1 MKKIL
6 GLILCICLVFA
17 LCGCSARETISSDKQ
32 EYIVASLGFD
42 KRDGKYAMFMES
54 IVVNTEDMNADK
66 QNIILE
72 GIGESIEEA
81 YSQIISKITQ
91 PLSLGHNAV
100 TVIGRSVDAEMFKE
114 ILNYCSENKELNIGS
129 MLIFT
134 ESAEKLLASKPISS
148 VAVGYDLM
156 SMLEVSEEET
166 GQSIEN
172 RLYEVRSKT
181 QKPFKIFSLPH
192 IAVNGEEFSIDGL
205 TVFEDYGE
213 ICLLSTEEAG
223 LYFLVTDRVSRGELV
238 IEGRKTTINFSKT
251 TYDFSLEE
259 NLVIRVNM
267 RLKLTGGNSFLK
279 KKTEEFIKQQKT
291 LGRDIFGFSN
301 IIEKQNPKLWRKIKN
316 NYTEYFKNSKIEV
329 RVNE

>member
-1 MKKIL
+1 MKKVL
-6 GLILCICLVFA
+6 GLILCVCVLFF
-17 LCGCSARETISSDKQ
+17 LCGCSAMEAISSDKQ

-42 KRDGKYAMFMES
+42 KQESNYAMFMEA
-54 IVVNTEDMNADK
+54 IVVNTEDMNAGK
-66 QNIILE
+66 QNTVLE
-72 GIGESIEEA
+72 GIGGSIEEA

-100 TVIGRSVDAEMFKE
+100 TVIGKSVDAEMFKE

-134 ESAEKLLASKPISS
+134 QSAEKLLASKPISS

-156 SMLEVSEEET
+156 SMLEVWEEET

-172 RLYEVRSKT
+172 RLYEVKSKT
-181 QKPFKIFSLPH
+181 RKPFNVFSLPY
-192 IAVNGEEFSIDGL
+192 IEVKGAEFSFDGL

-213 ICLLSTEEAG
+213 ICPLSTEKAG
-223 LYFLVTDRVSRGELV
+223 LYFLVTDRVSRGEFV
-238 IEGRKTTINFSKT
+238 TEGKKTTIKFSKT

-267 RLKLTGGNSFLK
+267 RLKLTGGSSFLK

-316 NYTEYFKNSKIEV
+316 N
-329 RVNE
+329 

>member
-1 MKKIL
+1 MKKVL
-6 GLILCICLVFA
+6 GLILCVSVLFF
-17 LCGCSARETISSDKQ
+17 LCGCSAMEAISSDKQ

-42 KRDGKYAMFMES
+42 KQEGNYAMFMEA

-72 GIGESIEEA
+72 GTGESIEEA

-100 TVIGRSVDAEMFKE
+100 TVIGKSVDAEMFKE

-134 ESAEKLLASKPISS
+134 QSAEKLLASKPISS

-156 SMLEVSEEET
+156 SMLEVWEEKT

-172 RLYEVRSKT
+172 RLYEVKSKT
-181 QKPFKIFSLPH
+181 RKPFNVFSLPY
-192 IAVNGEEFSIDGL
+192 IEVKGAEFSFDGL

-213 ICLLSTEEAG
+213 ICPLSTEKSG
-223 LYFLVTDRVSRGELV
+223 LYFLVTDRVSRGEFV
-238 IEGRKTTINFSKT
+238 TEGKKTTIKFSKT

-259 NLVIRVNM
+259 NLVIMVNM
-267 RLKLTGGNSFLK
+267 RLKLTGGSSFLK

-301 IIEKQNPKLWRKIKN
+301 IIEKQNPKLWRKIKD

>member
-1 MKKIL
+1 MKKVL
-6 GLILCICLVFA
+6 GLILCVSVLFF
-17 LCGCSARETISSDKQ
+17 LCGCSAMEAISSDKQ

-42 KRDGKYAMFMES
+42 KQEGNYAMFMEA
-54 IVVNTEDMNADK
+54 IVVNTEDMNAGK
-66 QNIILE
+66 QNTVLE
-72 GIGESIEEA
+72 GIGGSIDEA

-100 TVIGRSVDAEMFKE
+100 TVIGKSVDAEMFKE
-114 ILNYCSENKELNIGS
+114 ILNYCSENKKLNIGS

-156 SMLEVSEEET
+156 SMLEVWEEET

-172 RLYEVRSKT
+172 RLYEVKSKT
-181 QKPFKIFSLPH
+181 RKPFNVFSLPY
-192 IAVNGEEFSIDGL
+192 IEVKGAEFSFDGL

-213 ICLLSTEEAG
+213 ICPLSTEGAG
-223 LYFLVTDRVSRGELV
+223 LYFLVTDRVSRGEFV
-238 IEGRKTTINFSKT
+238 TEGKKTTIKFSKT

-267 RLKLTGGNSFLK
+267 RLKLTGGSSFLK

>member
-1 MKKIL
+1 MKKVL
-6 GLILCICLVFA
+6 GLILCVSVLFF
-17 LCGCSARETISSDKQ
+17 LCGCSAMEAISSDKQ

-42 KRDGKYAMFMES
+42 KQEGNYAMFMEA
-54 IVVNTEDMNADK
+54 IVVNTEDMNAGK
-66 QNIILE
+66 QNTVLE
-72 GIGESIEEA
+72 GIGGSIDEA

-100 TVIGRSVDAEMFKE
+100 TVIGKSVDAEMFKE

-148 VAVGYDLM
+148 VAVGYDLI
-156 SMLEVSEEET
+156 SMLEVWEEET

-172 RLYEVRSKT
+172 RLYEVKSKT
-181 QKPFKIFSLPH
+181 RKPFNVFSLPY
-192 IAVNGEEFSIDGL
+192 IEVKGAEFSFDGL

-213 ICLLSTEEAG
+213 ICPLSTEGAG
-223 LYFLVTDRVSRGELV
+223 LYFLVTDRVSRGEFV
-238 IEGRKTTINFSKT
+238 TEGKKTTIKFSKT

-267 RLKLTGGNSFLK
+267 RLKLTGGSSFLK

>member
-1 MKKIL
+1 MKKVL
-6 GLILCICLVFA
+6 GLILCVSVLFL
-17 LCGCSARETISSDKQ
+17 LCGCSAMEAISSDKQ

-42 KRDGKYAMFMES
+42 KQEGNYAMFMEA
-54 IVVNTEDMNADK
+54 IVVNTEDMNAGK
-66 QNIILE
+66 QNTVLE
-72 GIGESIEEA
+72 GIGGSIDEA

-100 TVIGRSVDAEMFKE
+100 TVIGKSVDAEMFKE

-148 VAVGYDLM
+148 VAVGYDLI
-156 SMLEVSEEET
+156 SMLEVWEEET

-172 RLYEVRSKT
+172 RLYEVKSKT
-181 QKPFKIFSLPH
+181 RKPFNVFSLPY
-192 IAVNGEEFSIDGL
+192 IEVKGAEFSFDGL

-213 ICLLSTEEAG
+213 ICPLSTEGAG
-223 LYFLVTDRVSRGELV
+223 LYFLVTDRVSRGEFV
-238 IEGRKTTINFSKT
+238 TEGKKTTIKFSKT

-267 RLKLTGGNSFLK
+267 RLKLTGGSSFLK

>member
-1 MKKIL
+1 MKKVL
-6 GLILCICLVFA
+6 GLILCVCVLFF
-17 LCGCSARETISSDKQ
+17 LCGCSAMEAISSDKQ

-42 KRDGKYAMFMES
+42 KQESNYAMFMEA
-54 IVVNTEDMNADK
+54 IVVNTEDMNAGK
-66 QNIILE
+66 QNTVLE
-72 GIGESIEEA
+72 GIGGSIEEA

-100 TVIGRSVDAEMFKE
+100 TVIGKSVDAEMFKE

-134 ESAEKLLASKPISS
+134 QSAEKLLASKPISS

-156 SMLEVSEEET
+156 SMLEVWEEET

-172 RLYEVRSKT
+172 RLYEVKSKT
-181 QKPFKIFSLPH
+181 RKPFNVFSLPY
-192 IAVNGEEFSIDGL
+192 IEVKGAEFSFDGL

-213 ICLLSTEEAG
+213 ICPLSTEKAG
-223 LYFLVTDRVSRGELV
+223 LYFLVTDRVSRGEFV
-238 IEGRKTTINFSKT
+238 TEGKKTTIKFSKT

-267 RLKLTGGNSFLK
+267 RLKPKEGSSFLK

>member
-1 MKKIL
+1 MKKVL
-6 GLILCICLVFA
+6 GLILCVCVLFF
-17 LCGCSARETISSDKQ
+17 LCGCSAMEAISSDKQ

-42 KRDGKYAMFMES
+42 KQEGNYAMFMEV
-54 IVVNTEDMNADK
+54 IVVNTEDMNAEK
-66 QNIILE
+66 QNTVLE
-72 GIGESIEEA
+72 GIGGSIEEA

-100 TVIGRSVDAEMFKE
+100 TVIGKGVDAEMFKE

-156 SMLEVSEEET
+156 SMLEVWEEET

-172 RLYEVRSKT
+172 RLYEVKSKT
-181 QKPFKIFSLPH
+181 RKPFNVFSLPY
-192 IAVNGEEFSIDGL
+192 IEVKGAEFSFDGL

-213 ICLLSTEEAG
+213 ICPLSTEGAG
-223 LYFLVTDRVSRGELV
+223 LYFLVTDRVSRGEFV
-238 IEGRKTTINFSKT
+238 TEGKKTTIKFSKT

-267 RLKLTGGNSFLK
+267 RLKLTGGSSFLK

>member
-1 MKKIL
+1 MKKVL
-6 GLILCICLVFA
+6 GLILCVSVLFF
-17 LCGCSARETISSDKQ
+17 LCGCSAMEAISSDKQ

-42 KRDGKYAMFMES
+42 KQEGNYAMFMEA
-54 IVVNTEDMNADK
+54 IVVNTEDMNAGK
-66 QNIILE
+66 QNTVLE
-72 GIGESIEEA
+72 GIGGSIEEA

-100 TVIGRSVDAEMFKE
+100 TVIGKSVDAEMFKE
-114 ILNYCSENKELNIGS
+114 ILNYCSENKKLNIGS

-156 SMLEVSEEET
+156 SMLEVWEEET
-166 GQSIEN
+166 GQSIDN
-172 RLYEVRSKT
+172 RLYEVKSKT
-181 QKPFKIFSLPH
+181 RKPFNVFSLPY
-192 IAVNGEEFSIDGL
+192 IEVKGAEFSFDGL

-213 ICLLSTEEAG
+213 ICPLSTEKAG
-223 LYFLVTDRVSRGELV
+223 LYFLVTDRVSRGGFV
-238 IEGRKTTINFSKT
+238 TEGKKTTIKFSKT

-267 RLKLTGGNSFLK
+267 RLKLTGGSSFLK